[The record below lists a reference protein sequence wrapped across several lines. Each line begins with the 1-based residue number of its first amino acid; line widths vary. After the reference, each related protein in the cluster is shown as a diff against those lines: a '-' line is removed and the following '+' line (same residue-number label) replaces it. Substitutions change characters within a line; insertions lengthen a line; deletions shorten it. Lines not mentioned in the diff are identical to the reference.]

1 MLIPILEATRGSS
14 NSFSISLPTCC
25 SSINSL
31 HGLTHQE
38 SNMTHKYNMFYNPSF
53 VNDPLFPCRCL
64 AKVSSEHGITTS
76 KFLVQAVHPSL
87 PKEQGSITIWKSFF
101 HVKPNMLTVN
111 LPVIHLPIPIASSE
125 IILNSKKASWNRQ
138 LRGYQL
144 DFGGRVIT
152 TSPKNFQLVECQSQL
167 VNYNR
172 L

>member
-1 MLIPILEATRGSS
+1 
-14 NSFSISLPTCC
+14 
-25 SSINSL
+25 
-31 HGLTHQE
+31 
-38 SNMTHKYNMFYNPSF
+38 MTHK
-53 VNDPLFPCRCL
+53 CL

-111 LPVIHLPIPIASSE
+111 LPVISHLPIPIASSE

-167 VNYNR
+167 VLQFGRIENKAFI
-172 L
+172 LDFQAPFTPIQAFATALASLA

>member
-38 SNMTHKYNMFYNPSF
+38 SNMTHK
-53 VNDPLFPCRCL
+53 CL

-111 LPVIHLPIPIASSE
+111 LPVISHLPIPIASSE